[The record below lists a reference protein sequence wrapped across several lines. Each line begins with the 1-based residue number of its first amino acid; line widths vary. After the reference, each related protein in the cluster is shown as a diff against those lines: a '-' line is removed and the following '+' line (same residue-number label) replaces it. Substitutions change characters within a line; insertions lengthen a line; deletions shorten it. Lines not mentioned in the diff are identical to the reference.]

1 MWFKN
6 LYLFR
11 LTQPLN
17 PDHEAL
23 QAALLPQQFQPVGR
37 VVPFS
42 YGWSA
47 PLGRH
52 GSELCHTVGN
62 YSMICAKKEERLL
75 PPSVLNEQLA
85 EKVEEIEQQE
95 GRPVGRKQRQQIKEE
110 LTLTLLPQAF
120 TRSRRTFAYLDRQGR
135 WLVVDAA
142 AANKAEELIAQLR
155 ESLEAAGF
163 TLRAR
168 LPDTAES
175 PRVAMT
181 RWLHGEAIP
190 AGFEL
195 GDEYELQDSDK
206 EGGVVRCRR
215 QDPFSEEIQGHL
227 AAGKQVT
234 KLALSWRE
242 RLEFI
247 LAEDLT
253 IKRLRF
259 TDALKQEMDDG
270 HEDPVAQFDSDFAF
284 MSLELSKLIAELITA
299 LGGENEVEPV

>member
-11 LTQPLN
+11 LTQPLQL
-17 PDHEAL
+17 DHDAL
-23 QAALLPQQFQPVGR
+23 NAALEPHIFHPVGKA
-37 VVPFS
+37 VPFS

-52 GSELCHTVGN
+52 GSELCHTVAG
-62 YSMICAKKEERLL
+62 YSMVCAKKEERLL
-75 PPSVLNEQLA
+75 PAGVLNEQLA
-85 EKVEEIEQQE
+85 EKVEEIEQAE
-95 GRPVGRKQRQQIKEE
+95 ARPVGRKERQQLKEE

-120 TRSRRTFAYLDRQGR
+120 TRSGRTFAYLDRKDG

-155 ESLEAAGF
+155 ESLEEAGAV
-163 TLRAR
+163 LRAR

-175 PRVAMT
+175 PRVVMT
-181 RWLHGEAIP
+181 RWLRGEDIP
-190 AGFEL
+190 EVFEL
-195 GDEYELQDSDK
+195 GDEYELQDADK

-215 QDPFSEEIQGHL
+215 QDPFSEEVQGHL

-247 LAEDLT
+247 LAEDMT

-259 TDALKQEMDDG
+259 TDALKQEMDDS
-270 HEDPVAQFDSDFAF
+270 HEDPRVQFDSDFAF
-284 MSLELSKLIAELITA
+284 MTAELSKFIAELIA
-299 LGGENEVEPV
+299 AFGGENDAEPV